1 MSSFFSFRTARLIT
15 CHRTAT
21 ERTFSTSSIQRLVI
35 HAHGHRGSNQKSTS
49 VGSCSAIHAPQR
61 SSGTPMGATGGRVP
75 AFRRGTACR
84 TQGPPTGGVGERSI
98 AMASNL
104 TRDEARHRAR
114 LLNVASYQVELDL
127 TGDEETFRSATTVR
141 FSASAAGGATFIDLT
156 APAVR
161 EIVLNG
167 QALDP
172 GAFDGNRIAL
182 AGLAAENELL
192 VVADCAY
199 SRSGEGLHRFT
210 DPADKGVYLYSD
222 LETFDATQIYACFDQ
237 PDLKAT
243 FELTVTAQD
252 DWRVIGNMPPA
263 GDPEPAGPGR
273 LRWRFPPTPPL
284 PTYITFVAAG
294 PYHAVRSEHDGIPL
308 GLFCRQSLAGY
319 LDPDELFELTRQG
332 LDFYQGQ
339 FGLRYPFPK
348 YDQLFVPEFKAGAM
362 ENPGAVTF
370 LEAYVF
376 RSRVTDSTREAR
388 ASTILHE
395 MAHMW
400 FGDLVTMR
408 WWDDLWLNESF
419 ATWAA
424 AVAEA
429 EGTRFRSAWT
439 VFAQYEKAWAYRQ
452 DQLPST
458 HPIAADIPDIAA
470 VEVNFDGITYA
481 KGAAVLKQLVAYVG
495 YDNFLAGVRQYF
507 AAHAYGNAT
516 LADLLAALEETSG
529 RDLGSWSRE
538 WLETAGVNTL
548 RPSYSL
554 DAEGRFT
561 AFSVLQSAAPSHPT
575 LRSHRIAIGL
585 YSLSPEGLVRVSS
598 VETDVTGDWTP
609 VPALVGVQRPDL
621 VLINDDDLTYAKLRL
636 DPHSLQTAITSIGSF
651 TSSLPAALVWAATWD
666 MVRDGEMAAR
676 DYVRL
681 VLGGVNSVR
690 DISVVQTLLR
700 QGTVA
705 TRPHPDPAWRSEGL
719 SFIASSLR
727 SLLATAPAGSD
738 HQLAYVRAFTAV
750 ATSAADLGF
759 LAGLLDGTVSLGGLA
774 VDTDLRWSLLRRLVS
789 RGVRGEDAIDAELS
803 RDATD
808 AGERHA
814 AGCRA
819 AIPTLTAKRETWETL
834 TDGKLT
840 IAMFRAT
847 ISGFTDPDQ
856 PELVQSYRPEF
867 FAALGE
873 VWRDWSSAMAQNF
886 VEYGYTIGAVDSSTI
901 EATDAYLGNDPEP
914 PAALRRLLVEGRD
927 EVARALRNQA
937 RDRERASAAL

>member
-1 MSSFFSFRTARLIT
+1 
-15 CHRTAT
+15 
-21 ERTFSTSSIQRLVI
+21 
-35 HAHGHRGSNQKSTS
+35 
-49 VGSCSAIHAPQR
+49 
-61 SSGTPMGATGGRVP
+61 
-75 AFRRGTACR
+75 
-84 TQGPPTGGVGERSI
+84 
-98 AMASNL
+98 
-104 TRDEARHRAR
+104 
-114 LLNVASYQVELDL
+114 
-127 TGDEETFRSATTVR
+127 
-141 FSASAAGGATFIDLT
+141 
-156 APAVR
+156 
-161 EIVLNG
+161 
-167 QALDP
+167 
-172 GAFDGNRIAL
+172 
-182 AGLAAENELL
+182 
-192 VVADCAY
+192 
-199 SRSGEGLHRFT
+199 
-210 DPADKGVYLYSD
+210 
-222 LETFDATQIYACFDQ
+222 
-237 PDLKAT
+237 
-243 FELTVTAQD
+243 
-252 DWRVIGNMPPA
+252 
-263 GDPEPAGPGR
+263 
-273 LRWRFPPTPPL
+273 
-284 PTYITFVAAG
+284 
-294 PYHAVRSEHDGIPL
+294 
-308 GLFCRQSLAGY
+308 
-319 LDPDELFELTRQG
+319 
-332 LDFYQGQ
+332 
-339 FGLRYPFPK
+339 
-348 YDQLFVPEFKAGAM
+348 
-362 ENPGAVTF
+362 
-370 LEAYVF
+370 
-376 RSRVTDSTREAR
+376 
-388 ASTILHE
+388 

-419 ATWAA
+419 ATWAGTEAQAKATRWSNSWTTFTA
-424 AVAEA
+424 A
-429 EGTRFRSAWT
+429 W
-439 VFAQYEKAWAYRQ
+439 KAWACKQ

-458 HPIAADIPDIAA
+458 HPIAADIPDIHA

-495 YDNFLAGVRQYF
+495 YDNFLAGVRKYF
-507 AAHAYGNAT
+507 AAHSYGNAT
-516 LADLLAALEETSG
+516 LADLLSALEETSG

-548 RPSYSL
+548 RPSYSV

-651 TSSLPAALVWAATWD
+651 TSSLPAAVVWAAAWD

-700 QGTVA
+700 QA
-705 TRPHPDPAWRSEGL
+705 TLAARQYADPSWRTEGL
-719 SFIASSLR
+719 AFIASALR
-727 SLLATAPAGSD
+727 SLLAAAPAGSD
-738 HQLAYVRAFTAV
+738 DQLAYVRAFTAV
-750 ATSAADLGF
+750 ATSAGDLEF
-759 LAGLLDGTVSLGGLA
+759 LAGLLDGTVSLDGLA

-789 RGVRGEDAIDAELS
+789 RGVRGEEAIDAELS

-847 ISGFTDPDQ
+847 ISAFADPDQ
-856 PELVQSYRPEF
+856 PELVQPYRPEY
-867 FAALGE
+867 FAVIAGI
-873 VWRDWSSAMAQNF
+873 WQDWSSAMAQDF
-886 VEYGYTIGAVDSSTI
+886 VEYGYSVGAVDPSTI
-901 EATDAYLGNDPEP
+901 EATDAYLASKPESP
-914 PAALRRLLVEGRD
+914 TALRRLLIEGRD